1 MKKYKLLLAV
11 FMCSLG
17 AIAQETAPSFLS
29 YKYNMNIL
37 NPAYAGAGETAE
49 LNIGFR
55 KASLGLQDDPVTQM
69 LSYSKALKN
78 NLGIGLS
85 VVNDKIHVVKQTDV
99 AIDIS
104 YKLQLN
110 RTDNLFFG
118 MKVGGAMH
126 AIDFNSLGIEND
138 NVFGENVSEFNPL
151 VGFGA
156 YLKGER
162 YSIHLSTPNLLLSGV
177 QKPLLDEAGNS
188 SSTVKEKLHVY
199 LGGDYR
205 FAINRNVD
213 FIPSVFARIVEGIDP
228 MIDMAATVAFMNKME
243 AGITYRVDTSI
254 IGSVFFKLLDN
265 THFGYAYE
273 YATSDFSNVS
283 NGTHE
288 FVLRFKFN

>member
-11 FMCSLG
+11 LLLSFG

-37 NPAYAGAGETAE
+37 NPAYAGVNDGSE

-55 KASLGLQDDPVTQM
+55 KESLGLQDDPVTQM

-85 VVNDKIHVVKQTDV
+85 VVNDKIHVVKQTDF
-99 AIDIS
+99 AIDVS
-104 YKLQLN
+104 YNLQLN
-110 RTDNLFFG
+110 KTDNLYFG

-138 NVFGENVSEFNPL
+138 PVFGENVSEFSPL
-151 VGFGA
+151 VGVGA

-162 YSIHLSTPNLLLSGV
+162 YTFHLSSPNLLLSDV
-177 QKPLLDEAGNS
+177 QKPLLDDKGSYTA
-188 SSTVKEKLHVY
+188 TIKEKMHLY
-199 LGGDYR
+199 AGGSYR
-205 FAINRNVD
+205 LTVNKNLDIT
-213 FIPSVFARIVEGIDP
+213 PSVFARFVEGIVP
-228 MIDMAATVAFMNKME
+228 LIDISATADIVDTIE
-243 AGITYRVDTSI
+243 TGITYRVNTSI
-254 IGSVFFKLLDN
+254 IASVFLKVLEN

-273 YATSDFSNVS
+273 YGTSDFGTISS
-283 NGTHE
+283 GTHE
-288 FVLRFKFN
+288 FVLRFKFD